1 MIMYN
6 VVKKDGRLE
15 MFQPEKIVKCCI
27 AAGVPEKEAK
37 KVAEEV
43 GRHLYMNIPTN
54 EIRKMIIKKLG
65 KIDKKAAAAYER
77 YEKMMG

>member
-1 MIMYN
+1 MYN
-6 VVKKDGRLE
+6 VEKRSGKLE
-15 MFQPEKIVKCCI
+15 MFDAKKIVKSCV

-43 GRHLYMNIPTN
+43 SQHLYMNIPTN

-65 KIDKKAAAAYER
+65 KIDRKAAAAYAHF
-77 YEKMMG
+77 EKMKG

>member
-1 MIMYN
+1 MYN
-6 VVKKDGRLE
+6 VLKRGGKLE
-15 MFQPEKIVKCCI
+15 MFDAEKIVRCCV

-43 GRHLYMNIPTN
+43 SRHLYFNIPTN

-65 KIDKKAAAAYER
+65 KIDKKAAEAYER
-77 YEKMMG
+77 YEKMTG